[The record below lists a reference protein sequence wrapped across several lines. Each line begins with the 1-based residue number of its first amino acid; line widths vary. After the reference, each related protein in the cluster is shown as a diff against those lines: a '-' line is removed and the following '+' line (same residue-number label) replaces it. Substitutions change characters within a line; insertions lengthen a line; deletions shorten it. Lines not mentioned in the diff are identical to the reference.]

1 MYRFIKVFFV
11 GMAVSFVGSLPL
23 GSMNVAAMQISIS
36 DGYGPAL
43 SFATG
48 LWLVEVI
55 YVRISLVAMD
65 KIRKQEKVLKILEW
79 VTLFIIIALAVS
91 SFAAAAKNDA
101 HSKNILL
108 SNSMPRFVLGL
119 LMSALNPVQIP
130 FWFGWSTVLFTK
142 KILLPRNDFYN
153 VYILG
158 IGLGTFLATC
168 VFIFAG
174 KFIVEK
180 LNANQ
185 ATLHWII
192 GFIFSVT
199 ALIQGWKMFRK
210 KDTVQKIHSLKEEDL
225 RQQT

>member
-1 MYRFIKVFFV
+1 MDRFIKVFFV
-11 GMAVSFVGSLPL
+11 GMLVSFVGSLPL
-23 GSMNVAAMQISIS
+23 GSMNVAAMQITIT

-43 SFATG
+43 WFATG
-48 LWLVEVI
+48 LLLVEVI

-65 KIRKQEKVLKILEW
+65 KIRKQEKILKMLEW
-79 VTLFIIIALAVS
+79 VTLFIIVALAIS
-91 SFAAAAKNDA
+91 SFAAAIKNNA

-142 KILLPRNDFYN
+142 KILLPRNNYYN

-158 IGLGTFLATC
+158 IGLGTFMATC

-174 KFIVEK
+174 KFVVEK
-180 LNANQ
+180 LSASQN
-185 ATLHWII
+185 TLHWII

-199 ALIQGWKMFRK
+199 AIIQAWKIFTK
-210 KDTVQKIHSLKEEDL
+210 KDAVDKIHNIKDEDL
-225 RQQT
+225 HH